1 MSELKL
7 ADLGEGMHE
16 AEVVE
21 WLVKVGDT
29 VKLDQTV
36 VKVETDKAIVE
47 IPAPVAGR
55 VSEIRVPNGQTAK
68 VGEVLVVFDA
78 PSASTNGDS
87 TASTK
92 GAHTTATIAQAAT
105 PPTPAASTTQSTTP
119 KPRVLA
125 APAVRKLAFELGID
139 LEQVTPSNANG
150 RVSVEDVKAFA
161 EKAKA
166 SPIPSSTPVGT
177 RFIASETAASQKS
190 AEQPPAQDERQPLTG
205 LRKRIA
211 EHMERSWRIIPHATA
226 FGEVDASGLVALRDA
241 LKPGAEKR
249 GIRLTY
255 MPLLVKLL
263 IPVLK
268 EFPIFNASLDEE
280 RREIIY
286 KRSYHIGIAAA
297 TPDGLLVPVLRN
309 ADRLTLLE
317 IAANVDRLIEGAKQ
331 RTLTLPEVS
340 GSTFTLNNVGSF
352 GGSTGTPIINHPEV
366 AILAFGRIEDKAIVE
381 HGAVIVRPIMPLALS
396 FDHRLIDGALSGA
409 FMGRFKELVEH
420 PQQLMLDMV

>member
-21 WLVKVGDT
+21 WLIHEGDT

-47 IPAPVAGR
+47 IPSPVTGR
-55 VSEIRVPNGQTAK
+55 VSKILVPNGQTAK
-68 VGEVLVVFDA
+68 VGDVLVVFD
-78 PSASTNGDS
+78 
-87 TASTK
+87 
-92 GAHTTATIAQAAT
+92 
-105 PPTPAASTTQSTTP
+105 TPAASSNGDSNVSAKGASTTP
-119 KPRVLA
+119 TPASITAPSSSVAPTTQTTTPGRRVLA
-125 APAVRKLAFELGID
+125 APAVRKRAFELGINI
-139 LEQVTPSNANG
+139 EQVTPSNPNG
-150 RVSVEDVKAFA
+150 RVSLDDVESFA
-161 EKAKA
+161 RQSNSA
-166 SPIPSSTPVGT
+166 PSAPTSA
-177 RFIASETAASQKS
+177 ASEALPSVPAVSESPAPAPIQ
-190 AEQPPAQDERQPLTG
+190 AQDEREPLTG

-226 FGEVDASGLVALRDA
+226 FGEVDATALIALRDA
-241 LKPGAEKR
+241 LKSAAEKR

-263 IPVLK
+263 LPVLK

-297 TPDGLLVPVLRN
+297 TPEGLLVPVLRN
-309 ADRLTLLE
+309 ADSLTLLA
-317 IAANVDRLIEGAKQ
+317 IASSVDRLIEGAKK
-331 RTLTLPEVS
+331 RTLSLPEVS

-366 AILAFGRIEDKAIVE
+366 AILAVGRIEEKAIVQ
-381 HGAVIVRPIMPLALS
+381 HGAIVARPIMPLALS

-409 FMGRFKELVEH
+409 FMSRFKELVEH

>member
-21 WLVKVGDT
+21 WLIHEGDT

-47 IPAPVAGR
+47 IPAPVSGR
-55 VSEIRVPNGQTAK
+55 VSKILVPNGQTAK
-68 VGEVLVVFDA
+68 VGDVLVVFDT
-78 PSASTNGDS
+78 PSPSTNGDRALPATGATS
-87 TASTK
+87 TVSSTQDAAPASTP
-92 GAHTTATIAQAAT
+92 A
-105 PPTPAASTTQSTTP
+105 PTNQSIPTR
-119 KPRVLA
+119 RVLA
-125 APAVRKLAFELGID
+125 APAVRRRAFELGINI
-139 LEQVTPSNANG
+139 EQITPSNPNG
-150 RVSVEDVKAFA
+150 RVSLDDVETFA
-161 EKAKA
+161 QKSKTTP
-166 SPIPSSTPVGT
+166 SPIPVGT
-177 RFIASETAASQKS
+177 RFIASAPASAS
-190 AEQPPAQDERQPLTG
+190 SAQDERKPLTG

-226 FGEVDASGLVALRDA
+226 FGEVDATALITLRDA
-241 LKPGAEKR
+241 LKPTAEKR

-263 IPVLK
+263 LPVLK

-297 TPDGLLVPVLRN
+297 TPEGLLVPVLRN
-309 ADRLTLLE
+309 ADHLTLLE
-317 IAANVDRLIEGAKQ
+317 IATSVDRLIEGAKK
-331 RTLTLPEVS
+331 RTLSLSEVS

-366 AILAFGRIEDKAIVE
+366 AILAVGRIEEKAIVQ
-381 HGAVIVRPIMPLALS
+381 HGAIMARPIMPLALS
-396 FDHRLIDGALSGA
+396 FDHRLIDGASSGA
-409 FMGRFKELVEH
+409 FMSRFKELVEH